1 MTKKYPE
8 LLDLP
13 LDYQMDWEILEYL
26 RTNKSYENSR
36 NAQWYTNKI
45 IFELKLEELLSHCP
59 NMVDEGGMMDLCEKH
74 KCQMYI
80 YCVGVVPAEI
90 VTV

>member
-8 LLDLP
+8 LFDLP
-13 LDYQMDWEILEYL
+13 LEYQLDSDILKFL
-26 RTNKSYENSR
+26 RYGKEKDDGR

-80 YCVGVVPAEI
+80 YCVDVVPAEI